1 MQRSLSG
8 GHHIGVGGFNRN
20 RLRSNASDASST
32 DDLDSSFNSGVS
44 PAGVST
50 TIFNYSTL
58 KEQLNSPAK
67 RSQATTKWCQNS
79 AAVTAQE
86 NNMAAAK
93 LRSSS
98 ASNIVSLDPPTASTS
113 KSPNRARKAA
123 LSRSRS
129 IEVIVDN
136 TIIKRK
142 SNDNET
148 IDRISLDSR
157 RGRFA
162 KSCDRLDYD
171 HNPMT
176 SSSSFF
182 LNDDDFCDNS
192 RTVNILNVT
201 LNKRTGADTIS
212 VVRLDENV
220 KAKIEKRR
228 SVFFVGTPPTTDSPV
243 SSSKCSSSHEEKTN
257 FNQKNYRGDTILNRA
272 STHGGNTTSF
282 NRSISEDNTSLSRA
296 NTFDSGHFL
305 RTNSYGG
312 NSIFTRSNSEDITTN
327 FNNCIDSNRMNGN
340 ELNSGSSVTSTLH
353 LDNPREY
360 QRNSMNLNNFSINE
374 EDETN
379 DSLATTSSSNSLNIS
394 HENSL
399 SASLSNEAN
408 MSGLSSETSTVFGD
422 NDSSSTAND
431 GAQRS
436 IHESS
441 ILEDIAE
448 REDTDD
454 VMPTSASLD
463 SAAGNVVLG
472 SSVTISF
479 DDSYLDENDEER
491 RRDTLDSQGTIGS
504 DGKSGMFSMDR
515 SITTDSINSIA
526 TSDASHQSPDDGD
539 SSVSSSSQTHGV
551 VHSHSDETIAK
562 RSGDLVDAI
571 ALPPKSSS
579 LSEKKSGISPYFRR
593 KKSKEKEAAKKEK
606 HERKLR
612 ARSMADALS
621 DEPVLISIKETGDG
635 RMIFDDSE
643 SSVKLDRVLDGMTKK
658 GVVETASIPIPVPAH
673 VAKKSSPSATPVS
686 STTESI
692 PKRKRSL
699 YFRDV
704 FKKVS
709 VRRANSE
716 QSLLDIIPPSTTA
729 HSPGGMK
736 SAFSSVDITNG
747 SNTAMSNGHV
757 LPLKSSPRNTNT
769 SNNNNPD
776 FDLGTQSLERS
787 NKKNTSLRERLS
799 LFTQLSSSEVDI
811 HKASSGSLGMDGKN
825 SLKKDKKKL
834 KSGSLRI
841 LNAAPKES
849 TSLTNGLD
857 KPIRKTSMIQPNRPQ
872 YVTRKSI
879 SINRGPLKIMSIF
892 KHWLAKHPK
901 VNLFVI
907 SLLTE
912 SNFELRIERF
922 KSLWVKINIVTSNS

>member
-282 NRSISEDNTSLSRA
+282 NRSVSEDNTSLS
-296 NTFDSGHFL
+296 
-305 RTNSYGG
+305 
-312 NSIFTRSNSEDITTN
+312 
-327 FNNCIDSNRMNGN
+327 
-340 ELNSGSSVTSTLH
+340 
-353 LDNPREY
+353 
-360 QRNSMNLNNFSINE
+360 
-374 EDETN
+374 
-379 DSLATTSSSNSLNIS
+379 
-394 HENSL
+394 
-399 SASLSNEAN
+399 
-408 MSGLSSETSTVFGD
+408 
-422 NDSSSTAND
+422 
-431 GAQRS
+431 
-436 IHESS
+436 
-441 ILEDIAE
+441 
-448 REDTDD
+448 
-454 VMPTSASLD
+454 
-463 SAAGNVVLG
+463 
-472 SSVTISF
+472 
-479 DDSYLDENDEER
+479 
-491 RRDTLDSQGTIGS
+491 
-504 DGKSGMFSMDR
+504 
-515 SITTDSINSIA
+515 
-526 TSDASHQSPDDGD
+526 
-539 SSVSSSSQTHGV
+539 
-551 VHSHSDETIAK
+551 
-562 RSGDLVDAI
+562 
-571 ALPPKSSS
+571 
-579 LSEKKSGISPYFRR
+579 
-593 KKSKEKEAAKKEK
+593 
-606 HERKLR
+606 
-612 ARSMADALS
+612 
-621 DEPVLISIKETGDG
+621 
-635 RMIFDDSE
+635 
-643 SSVKLDRVLDGMTKK
+643 
-658 GVVETASIPIPVPAH
+658 
-673 VAKKSSPSATPVS
+673 
-686 STTESI
+686 
-692 PKRKRSL
+692 
-699 YFRDV
+699 
-704 FKKVS
+704 
-709 VRRANSE
+709 
-716 QSLLDIIPPSTTA
+716 
-729 HSPGGMK
+729 
-736 SAFSSVDITNG
+736 
-747 SNTAMSNGHV
+747 
-757 LPLKSSPRNTNT
+757 
-769 SNNNNPD
+769 
-776 FDLGTQSLERS
+776 
-787 NKKNTSLRERLS
+787 LS
-799 LFTQLSSSEVDI
+799 LI
-811 HKASSGSLGMDGKN
+811 H
-825 SLKKDKKKL
+825 
-834 KSGSLRI
+834 I
-841 LNAAPKES
+841 
-849 TSLTNGLD
+849 
-857 KPIRKTSMIQPNRPQ
+857 
-872 YVTRKSI
+872 
-879 SINRGPLKIMSIF
+879 
-892 KHWLAKHPK
+892 
-901 VNLFVI
+901 
-907 SLLTE
+907 
-912 SNFELRIERF
+912 
-922 KSLWVKINIVTSNS
+922 